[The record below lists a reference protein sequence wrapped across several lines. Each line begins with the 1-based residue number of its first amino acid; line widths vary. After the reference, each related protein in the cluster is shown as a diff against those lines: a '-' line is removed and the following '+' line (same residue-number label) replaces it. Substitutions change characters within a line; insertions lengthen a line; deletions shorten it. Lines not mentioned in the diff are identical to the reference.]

1 VFIKSLIDVPHV
13 PAMICTKAFLGILDR
28 VREMSLLFDR
38 QILGLTL
45 VPFGLTPTSTPT
57 PTLPEKTDQKYDQK
71 NNNFDRYRGG
81 MEDDD
86 YNNDNSNSNSEM
98 NYKNTYS
105 NSNINA
111 ESASIDTEH
120 GRKESAEVASKLQSS
135 IRAPAV
141 VSIIVNK
148 DIVG

>member
-1 VFIKSLIDVPHV
+1 
-13 PAMICTKAFLGILDR
+13 MICTKAFLGILDR

-45 VPFGLTPTSTPT
+45 VPFGLPPTPT
-57 PTLPEKTDQKYDQK
+57 PTPISTPIPPKKMDIKYDQK
-71 NNNFDRYRGG
+71 INNFDAYRGG
-81 MEDDD
+81 MDDD
-86 YNNDNSNSNSEM
+86 NNNNNSEIL
-98 NYKNTYS
+98 NYKNTNTVS
-105 NSNINA
+105 ATSDDA
-111 ESASIDTEH
+111 EY
-120 GRKESAEVASKLQSS
+120 GRKESAEATAKLQSS